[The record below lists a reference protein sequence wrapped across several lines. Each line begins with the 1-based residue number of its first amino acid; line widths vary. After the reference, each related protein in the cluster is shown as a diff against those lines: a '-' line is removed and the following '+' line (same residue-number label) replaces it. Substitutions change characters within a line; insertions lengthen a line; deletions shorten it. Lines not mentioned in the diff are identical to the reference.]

1 MIRRRKTR
9 KVRVGDKFIGGDAT
23 VLVQSMSNKKTKDV
37 EGVLKQTQELKEAGC
52 ELVRVTVN
60 TPEAAEAVTVIVK
73 RSPLP
78 ICADVHFDYKM
89 ALAAIKAGVH
99 KVRINPGNIGDK
111 EKVKLVVNAA
121 RDRGIPIRI
130 GVNSGSIEKR
140 LLEKYGHPTPEA
152 AVESAL
158 GQAKLLESLD
168 FQDIVIS
175 VKFSNALNTIRAYD
189 LLSEKCDYPLHLGVT
204 EAGTKFPGT
213 VRSSIAFGSLLSR
226 GIGDTIRVSLTED
239 PVEEVEVAFE
249 ILKGLEIRAHGPIL
263 VSCPTCGRTEIDLI
277 ALTKKVEQKLAE
289 FKEPLR
295 VAVMGCVVNG
305 PGEAAEAD
313 VGITGGNGVGIVFRK
328 GKVVGKVKEEELF
341 KALFEEIDK
350 IITEKKVPASPKG
363 KASV

>member
-1 MIRRRKTR
+1 VGVVLIRRRKTR

-277 ALTKKVEQKLAE
+277 ALTKKVEEKLAE

-305 PGEAAEAD
+305 PGEAADAD
-313 VGITGGNGVGIVFRK
+313 IALCAAKSKAFIYKK
-328 GKVVGKVKEEELF
+328 GKKIATVPEN
-341 KALFEEIDK
+341 K
-350 IITEKKVPASPKG
+350 IIPTLLKELMSL
-363 KASV
+363 